1 MAYRRLMMAA
11 GLGLA
16 VLLAG
21 CGPRMTPEQ
30 RVQKLRLEHEIV
42 PVGSTTIRDDA
53 GNPTLVVD
61 LRVTNRGTVHLPHLT
76 VKVEVRGP
84 DGAIKASR
92 RATLDLSQARPG
104 VGIQVA
110 ARLPGVEAGPEDQV
124 TVELESNLPDEVVR
138 TLPEFA
144 DVTAGR

>member
-1 MAYRRLMMAA
+1 
-11 GLGLA
+11 
-16 VLLAG
+16 
-21 CGPRMTPEQ
+21 
-30 RVQKLRLEHEIV
+30 VQKLRLEHEIV